1 MAASPRSDSDL
12 GGCGG
17 PPSAGDADMA
27 AAGGKRKKT
36 IRARPAVGQKQ
47 PQEEDLK
54 PEFKLKVCL
63 NLET

>member
-1 MAASPRSDSDL
+1 MTTSAASPRSDSDL

-17 PPSAGDADMA
+17 PSAGDGGDIA

-54 PEFKLKVCL
+54 PEFKLKV
-63 NLET
+63 